1 MFKEVRELRENLFA
15 NHEARIAELN
25 KAMEE
30 LNAIID
36 NKEPT
41 DNSVLNEIS
50 RGFDVDTVLEQTS
63 KDLDDLLS
71 DISK

>member
-15 NHEARIAELN
+15 NHEARMAELN